1 MIIMPKMIE
10 KREIEERM
18 LLMMIVIVLMDS

>member
-10 KREIEERM
+10 KREIEER